1 MGYSKNPIA
10 IDRMSK
16 FLDLMFDSDA
26 VLEWE
31 TPDPN
36 KLTYYL
42 RDAIAA
48 AEKILRTDPENVRM
62 LNYASLKGKFII
74 RIKGN
79 KVIAEP
85 RNALP
90 MAVSQVKKLKSVY
103 LPDITSLSAIVGAV
117 AKYIVGEGKEQLK
130 IPNYELDKEE
140 LDQLGSYLTA
150 KFLTLIIT
158 DDDELVIGEDNG
170 GS

>member
-79 KVIAEP
+79 KVIA
-85 RNALP
+85 AIG
-90 MAVSQVKKLKSVY
+90 SQLFLNHLRQEKNS
-103 LPDITSLSAIVGAV
+103 
-117 AKYIVGEGKEQLK
+117 
-130 IPNYELDKEE
+130 
-140 LDQLGSYLTA
+140 A
-150 KFLTLIIT
+150 KF
-158 DDDELVIGEDNG
+158 IGRF
-170 GS
+170 